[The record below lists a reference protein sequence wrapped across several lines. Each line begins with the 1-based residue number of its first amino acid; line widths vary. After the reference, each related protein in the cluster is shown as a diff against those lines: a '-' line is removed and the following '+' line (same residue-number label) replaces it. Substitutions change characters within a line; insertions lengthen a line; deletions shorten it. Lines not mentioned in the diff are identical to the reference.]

1 MADEMPNPNAFS
13 GLSRKVLQYSA
24 GFVEVVNRLKAG
36 AAPESAWTP
45 LEELID
51 VANFQRE
58 GVFAGA
64 EAEVIGWETYKSYI
78 SQYAGASSWEGKLR
92 HITEEPGRVI
102 LELEE
107 RNAQGGRTHV
117 SNTVTIYEFNEGG
130 KLRHLDVYVM
140 PLRWQ

>member
-1 MADEMPNPNAFS
+1 MANEMPDPNSYS
-13 GLSRKVLQYSA
+13 GLKRKVLQYSVA
-24 GFVEVVNRLKAG
+24 FAEIVERLKAG
-36 AAPESAWTP
+36 AAPETVWAP
-45 LEELID
+45 FEELID
-51 VANFQRE
+51 VEAFTRE

-64 EAEVIGWETYKSYI
+64 EAEVIGWDTYKSYI
-78 SQYAGASSWEGKLR
+78 SKYSGNTAWEGTLR

-107 RNAQGGRTHV
+107 RNSHDGRTHV
-117 SNTVTIYEFNEGG
+117 SNTVTIYEFNEAE